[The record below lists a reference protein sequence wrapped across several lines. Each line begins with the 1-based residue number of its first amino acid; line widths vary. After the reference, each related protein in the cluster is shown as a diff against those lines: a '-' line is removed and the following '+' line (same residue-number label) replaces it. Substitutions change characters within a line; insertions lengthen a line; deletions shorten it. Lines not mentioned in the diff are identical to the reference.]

1 MRILAEEI
9 LHQLTYCGI
18 ITVCAVYIYYARFVA
33 VYGITHVGYAPCY
46 CVHRKSGTEIVV
58 FRYEYHIGLGEFLK
72 VISGIKRVAVQQAA
86 VIPSALRNC
95 SLVAALYLNVVFR
108 PGAVNSVDVQL
119 GGTSLN
125 VFQFVLR
132 YGFLHSQVVTAEDY
146 PEQKLRTGF
155 ILKHLAHERI
165 VHQPEIPDYLF
176 LFLTVVK

>member
-9 LHQLTYCGI
+9 LHQLPYCGI
-18 ITVCAVYIYYARFVA
+18 ITVCAVYIYYARFVT

-46 CVHRKSGTEIVV
+46 RVHRKSGTEIVV
-58 FRYEYHIGLGEFLK
+58 FRYEYHISLGELLK

-95 SLVAALYLNVVFR
+95 SLVTALYLNIVFR
-108 PGAVNSVDVQL
+108 SGAVNSVDIQL
-119 GGTSLN
+119 GRTSLN
-125 VFQFVLR
+125 VFQFLLR
-132 YGFLHSQVVTAEDY
+132 YSLLHGQVVPTEDY

-155 ILKHLAHERI
+155 ILEHLAHERI

-176 LFLTVVK
+176 LFLTVVR